1 MPSWTAD
8 APQRLDAFLG
18 SDDRTLSRARAQKMI
33 EDGFVK
39 VNGKKQKKCAYR
51 LGIGDEIELADDIPV
66 PVSDIEPVD
75 QDLEILYEDKACMVL
90 NKPAGIAVHPGAGMD
105 DGEVTL
111 LSGIAYLFEKQKL
124 PFSEQSVLVHRLD
137 RETTGCILIAKTPAA
152 HIALQ
157 KQFETR
163 TVKKL
168 YLALV
173 AGIPEH
179 PTAKIDSPIG
189 RSQTDRTKMSV
200 RGVSGVREAQT
211 TYRVLES
218 SGEVSLL
225 ECDLHTGRT
234 HQVRVHLQSIGHPV
248 LGDPSY
254 TSPLSMRLAE
264 HHEIKNLCL
273 HAWKLTFQSPAKKK
287 AQTVVAPL
295 PESFAEVLEEC
306 GIESP
311 DA

>member
-1 MPSWTAD
+1 MPTWTAD
-8 APQRLDAFLG
+8 IPQRLDAFLASEG
-18 SDDRTLSRARAQKMI
+18 RTLSRARAQKLI
-33 EDGFVK
+33 EDGFVT

-51 LGIGDEIELADDIPV
+51 LDLGDEVGLADDV
-66 PVSDIEPVD
+66 PEPTSSIAPID
-75 QDLEILYEDKACMVL
+75 QHLTVLFEDDSCMVL
-90 NKPAGIAVHPGAGMD
+90 NKPAGLAVHPGAGMESD
-105 DGEVTL
+105 EVTL
-111 LSGIAYLFEKQKL
+111 LSGIAHLFAERSL
-124 PFSEQSVLVHRLD
+124 PFSESSVLVHRLD
-137 RETTGCILIAKTPAA
+137 RETTGCILIGKTPAA

-163 TVKKL
+163 TVKKF

-179 PTAKIDSPIG
+179 PTATIDSPIG

-211 TYRVLES
+211 TYRIIDSNADVA
-218 SGEVSLL
+218 LL

-254 TSPLSMRLAE
+254 TSPLSIRLAV
-264 HHEIKNLCL
+264 HHGIKNLCL
-273 HAWKLTFQSPAKKK
+273 HAWKLTFLPPGKRKAK
-287 AQTVVAPL
+287 TIEAPL
-295 PESFAEVLEEC
+295 PEAFTAILEIC
-306 GIESP
+306 RITI
-311 DA
+311 